1 MRSGSLA
8 AAEPDETGPELDAD
22 AIFNGLLLALIGR
35 RRLLT
40 LVGETPGDRIA
51 LLARLARHVETDGSL
66 VLTVGAGPGVT
77 VEDLIEVAGR
87 AVLDGRPPGEGQFD
101 ALVDLLETRLDQAGT
116 GILMVEEAE
125 RLPPDT
131 LRDLVEL
138 SGSMSTEGNFLQIL
152 LSGSP
157 ELEGRLHQADLMPVL
172 RAVGT
177 LYRMPPSRPD
187 RSGTGMPPTTLRPSR
202 RPAMEPPPRSAG
214 SRGWFLLALLAAAS
228 AAGTWWLG
236 GADRSLWTAPDRTAP
251 PSIQTAEAPPSPE
264 MPVSG
269 PRRDGTGD
277 DARTAGTAPVPPMDA
292 PEPAGE
298 PPPAESR
305 PVTDAETAA
314 PLQPPS
320 PEPPA
325 IDLPV
330 RTPTAPPA
338 PAAETQEEAARSE
351 TSLVGPLLE
360 RAQEQIAA
368 RHLTTPRGDN
378 ALDTLRAIMEVAPG
392 HPAVAEMRQRIIAT
406 YRQWARLS
414 EQRGDWDLARIYY
427 QRALR
432 VDPANRTVTQL
443 LDSLGARRAGGR
455 PVAAAAA
462 GAADAPAASPPVRPA
477 TAESRPDPDDPPP
490 PRLR

>member
-8 AAEPDETGPELDAD
+8 AAEPDETGPELDAE
-22 AIFNGLLLALIGR
+22 AIFNGLLLAMIGR
-35 RRLLT
+35 RRLLI
-40 LVGETPGDRIA
+40 LVGDTPGERIA

-66 VLTVGAGPGVT
+66 VLTVSAGPGVT

-87 AVLDGRPPGEGQFD
+87 ALLEGRATDESQFD
-101 ALVDLLETRLDQAGT
+101 ALVELLEDRLDRAGT
-116 GILMVEEAE
+116 GVLMVEEAE

-138 SGSMSTEGNFLQIL
+138 SGSLSAEGNFLQIL
-152 LSGSP
+152 LSGGP

-172 RAVGT
+172 RAVGS
-177 LYRMPPSRPD
+177 LYRMPPTRPAGRNED
-187 RSGTGMPPTTLRPSR
+187 GPGVPPAALRPSR
-202 RPAMEPPPRSAG
+202 RPVVEPAPRSAG
-214 SRGWFLLALLAAAS
+214 STGWFLLALLAATG
-228 AAGTWWLG
+228 AAGAWWLG
-236 GADRSLWTAPDRTAP
+236 GADGSLWTAPARTAP
-251 PSIQTAEAPPSPE
+251 PSIQRAEAPAAPE
-264 MPVSG
+264 MPVG
-269 PRRDGTGD
+269 EPRRDGADD
-277 DARTAGTAPVPPMDA
+277 DARPAGTAPVPATDT

-298 PPPAESR
+298 PPAAESR

-314 PLQPPS
+314 PLEPRPP
-320 PEPPA
+320 EAAA
-325 IDLPV
+325 IDLPIG
-330 RTPTAPPA
+330 TATAPPA
-338 PAAETQEEAARSE
+338 PSAETADAADRPD

-368 RHLTTPRGDN
+368 RQLTTPRNDN

-455 PVAAAAA
+455 PVAATS
-462 GAADAPAASPPVRPA
+462 DAPAASTRPA
-477 TAESRPDPDDPPP
+477 PAESRPDPDEPPP